1 MTLSLSKS
9 DTAIAEQLA
18 NVAGVPVPDLIGGLL
33 RWTAILHSIAPPDD
47 EEPGYAHPADRPAD
61 EKPVLSP
68 ALEALRVN
76 CNLYIS
82 AVDIGTRPDGP
93 LWMWKVWNS
102 SQEEL
107 PAAIE
112 HDARSLDKSLLDF
125 LTGYA
130 LGMKAIPF

>member
-1 MTLSLSKS
+1 M
-9 DTAIAEQLA
+9 
-18 NVAGVPVPDLIGGLL
+18 
-33 RWTAILHSIAPPDD
+33 APPDD
-47 EEPGYAHPADRPAD
+47 EESGPIHPADRPAD

-68 ALEALRVN
+68 ALEALRVD
-76 CNLYIS
+76 CGLYIW
-82 AVDIGTRPDGP
+82 AVAIGACPDGP